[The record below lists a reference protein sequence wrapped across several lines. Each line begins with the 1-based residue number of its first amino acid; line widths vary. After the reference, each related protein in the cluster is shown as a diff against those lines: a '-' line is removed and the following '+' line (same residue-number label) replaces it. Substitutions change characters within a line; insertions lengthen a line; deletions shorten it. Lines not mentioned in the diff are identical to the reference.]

1 MDTRNTTKRR
11 DPLTE
16 VVDIDSLKA
25 ASRLAA
31 ELTPEREAAWAANPV
46 QEAPDARAPFER
58 TRQVLT
64 FLLPVTLFACL
75 VFLLPQHPVF
85 PILKELVTTLLQT
98 SPTAVDVGYAVFV
111 TVLAF
116 GLGALLDMNLQRDIR
131 AARDRMSFEFKRYR
145 VTRELA
151 ERLNLALAEITLERV
166 KKMARD
172 YPQVEAHLK
181 AYFEA
186 RHSDATIREAARE
199 ANERYRRRSQ
209 GGAAAAGAA
218 AAGAYSVDADT
229 GEIFNYDHYGPTVNP
244 ASGLP
249 MMGNNAPLDVAGN
262 VFGTGGF
269 DNNGF

>member
-1 MDTRNTTKRR
+1 MNTRNTTPRR

-64 FLLPVTLFACL
+64 FLLPVTLFFCL
-75 VFLLPQHPVF
+75 VFLPPQHPVF
-85 PILKELVTTLLQT
+85 PLLTALVATLLQT
-98 SPTAVDVGYAVFV
+98 SVTAVEVGYSVLV
-111 TVLAF
+111 ILLAF
-116 GLGALLDMNLQRDIR
+116 GLGRLLDMHLQRDIR
-131 AARDRMSFEFKRYR
+131 VARERMSFEFKRYR
-145 VTRELA
+145 ITRELA
-151 ERLNLALAEITLERV
+151 ERLNLALAEITLDRV

-186 RHSDATIREAARE
+186 RHSEATIREAARE
-199 ANERYRRRSQ
+199 ANERYRRRAQ
-209 GGAAAAGAA
+209 TGAVAAGATAAAAYG
-218 AAGAYSVDADT
+218 VDANT
-229 GEIFNYDHYGPTVNP
+229 GEVFDYNHYAPSINP

-249 MMGNNAPLDVAGN
+249 MIDRHGPLDVAGN
-262 VFGTGGF
+262 VYGTGGF

>member
-1 MDTRNTTKRR
+1 MNTRTTQPRR

-25 ASRLAA
+25 TSRLAA

-46 QEAPDARAPFER
+46 QDAPDARAPFER

-64 FLLPVTLFACL
+64 FLLPATLLASL

-85 PILKELVTTLLQT
+85 LPLLDLGAALLSTTQSRVEIGLLVL
-98 SPTAVDVGYAVFV
+98 AAA
-111 TVLAF
+111 LAF
-116 GLGALLDMNLQRDIR
+116 GLGALLDMHLQRDIR
-131 AARDRMSFEFKRYR
+131 LARDRMSFEFKRYR

-151 ERLNLALAEITLERV
+151 QRLNLPLAEITLERV
-166 KKMARD
+166 KKMAHD

-186 RHSDATIREAARE
+186 RHGDAAIREAARE
-199 ANERYRRRSQ
+199 VNARYRRR
-209 GGAAAAGAA
+209 AALGAGAA
-218 AAGAYSVDADT
+218 ALGAYSVDQAT
-229 GEIFNYDHYGPTVNP
+229 GEIFDYEPQAPAYNP

-249 MMGNNAPLDVAGN
+249 MMDSHGPLDVAGN

-269 DNNGF
+269 DDNSF